1 MNNQELHNSLKRI
14 SIGNDGSQG
23 NGYSGSISLSDD
35 GQLIPFESNANNLL
49 DVDINNATDIFLY
62 DDSDQTI
69 ELVSIATDGT
79 QANGD
84 SSSASI
90 SGDGNYISFTSSASN
105 LAANDTNGLHDIFLR
120 DRLNQY
126 TALISVAADGS
137 SANGISLMSAVN
149 DTGGYVAFES
159 LASNLVSNDTNGLA
173 DIFLRDRFNQ
183 TTELVS
189 VAADGTSAN
198 GSSSLGSISDD
209 GQYISYISDAD
220 NIVAGDINGATDIFV
235 YDRLNQ
241 TTELIS
247 LGLDGA
253 AANGMSEQASI
264 SDDGRY
270 IAFLSDADNLVA
282 DDTNSS
288 ADIFVRD
295 LLTQTTQKIDVD
307 SFPLLSGD
315 AQSLVFNSSLSG
327 LVADDTN
334 TAGDVFLM
342 ELEVATLE
350 PPVTEPPVTEPPVT
364 EPPVTEPP
372 VTEPPVIEP
381 PVTEPPVTEP
391 PVTEPPVTE
400 PPVTEPPVT
409 EPPVTEPP
417 VTEPPVTEPPV
428 TEPPVT
434 EPPVTEPPVTEP
446 PVTEPPVTEP
456 PVTEPPVTE
465 PPVTEP
471 PIIEDIDLNHLNTD
485 NIHRFYE
492 SDKGFHLYATDDS
505 EIQNMKQNSTSEGGL
520 FRDESEKFTVL
531 TDNLDNITGEEI
543 EGVIPVY
550 QFFNSDTQAYL
561 YTSDENEIE
570 VVETFDNYSDGSI
583 AYYAFESQPTEIE
596 TIPVFRMLNT
606 SSNSHFYTTDQNELN
621 YIRNNLSNF
630 QMENQGE
637 AVFYVLDL

>member
-241 TTELIS
+241 TTELVSLGLDGAAANGNSSLGLLSGDGRYVVYQSDADNLVAGDVNGATDIFVYDRLNQTTELIS

-391 PVTEPPVTE
+391 PVIEPPVTE

-446 PVTEPPVTEP
+446 PVIEP

-471 PIIEDIDLNHLNTD
+471 PIIEDVDLNHLNTD
-485 NIHRFYE
+485 NIHRFFE
-492 SDKGFHLYATDDS
+492 SDKGFHLYATDDN
-505 EIQNMKQNSTSEGGL
+505 EIQNIRQQSTSEGGL

-531 TDNLDNITGEEI
+531 TDNLDNVTGEEI

-550 QFFNSDTQAYL
+550 QFFNSDITL
-561 YTSDENEIE
+561 
-570 VVETFDNYSDGSI
+570 
-583 AYYAFESQPTEIE
+583 
-596 TIPVFRMLNT
+596 LN
-606 SSNSHFYTTDQNELN
+606 LN
-621 YIRNNLSNF
+621 QLN
-630 QMENQGE
+630 
-637 AVFYVLDL
+637 